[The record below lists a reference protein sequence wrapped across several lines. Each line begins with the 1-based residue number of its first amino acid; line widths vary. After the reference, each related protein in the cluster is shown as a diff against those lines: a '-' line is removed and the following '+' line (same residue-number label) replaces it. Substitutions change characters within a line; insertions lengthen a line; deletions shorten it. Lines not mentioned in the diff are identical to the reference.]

1 MFYKTNWLDISYEA
15 SFRNPVFE
23 LARENVEVLKIF
35 HQHLTPHYSVSSSDM
50 QAIGGNALSDLKAR
64 INLFR
69 GNGVLEVTADKF
81 SATFKNALWKDV
93 ETIKDCVGKGLAAT
107 TEWSPDLAYGEQVI
121 RLAAFLNL
129 MGEADA
135 RDNFLHNLIGS
146 KMTLR
151 ADDFGASK
159 IYPGLKVE
167 FENSCDKWMVG
178 FDVYRSWV
186 KNEILIVNCSAFY
199 RENGALTTFEDKAIH
214 AEKLFAD
221 FLAKIEL
228 IRQDPE

>member
-35 HQHLTPHYSVSSSDM
+35 HRHLTPHYSVSSSDM
-50 QAIGGNALSDLKAR
+50 QAIVGKALSDFRAQ
-64 INLFR
+64 ITLFR
-69 GNGVLEVTADKF
+69 GSGVLEVTADKF

-167 FENSCDKWMVG
+167 FENSDRKSV
-178 FDVYRSWV
+178 V
-186 KNEILIVNCSAFY
+186 
-199 RENGALTTFEDKAIH
+199 
-214 AEKLFAD
+214 
-221 FLAKIEL
+221 
-228 IRQDPE
+228 